1 MNLPVNEIK
10 TNVDDLATNL
20 LNALESGDQTK
31 TLVAQQE
38 FTNTLATLWNAA
50 EVIAI
55 DPKLKAVSRLI
66 VRWAM
71 DELPKQIQ
79 DPSNS
84 SEIERQ
90 LKLLKRSLIM
100 LN

>member
-1 MNLPVNEIK
+1 MNPPVDEIK
-10 TNVDDLATNL
+10 TNVGDLATKL
-20 LNALESGDQTK
+20 LDALESGDQAK

-38 FTNTLATLWNAA
+38 FTDTLATLWNAA
-50 EVIAI
+50 QVMGI

-66 VRWAM
+66 VHWAM
-71 DELPKQIQ
+71 DELPNQIQ
-79 DPSNS
+79 DPSHR